1 MSKRSAQ
8 RHRAERRER
17 EGEKRLNTMEVKAL
31 DAVSEIV
38 ERKVG
43 VDESR
48 QPRFTTAAGAFS
60 SIYRWAVMGMANE
73 PGLRATMRQW
83 DVWYRDFCLREPFL
97 SGVFNSAC
105 QIDQNRGWTLTGGRN
120 QVNRYTKVFHDLDNG
135 EGWRTFISWQAQSYY
150 STQMGFVSE
159 VGRQGKA
166 GPMLTLWSVDPCQC
180 ELSGDPD
187 TPLWYYPRS
196 GGKQEW
202 TPDFYF
208 RGKSLVRTS
217 EQRLMYGYPAVARC
231 YDLAKIMV
239 GIYSHYQQK
248 VGTKTPDGILTGANI
263 SESQWEEAIRAR
275 NESLLA
281 DPDNYLNSIAT
292 IMSSGTDIPSFVLT
306 TLSSLPDRWDFDIWT
321 QILMRGYALA
331 FGYQSSEFYPENA
344 GVMGRG
350 KEQEIQHES
359 ATGKGGKDFSLTMQ
373 EKLQAQLPPT
383 LEFQFDERDTTGEIE
398 DAQLQLAKAQVISAL
413 SALTEKQGGVETS
426 RLTTDQILQLAAEQG
441 VIPEDWTPQT
451 EDVTATDEE
460 EAEDSNEIMSERI
473 YRAMQSFPDEPIVR
487 YHWPSDKTRIIR
499 TARRRSFMFPKV
511 IEPIVERTI
520 SQVVR
525 DYEDTLTN
533 LVYNAWNRI
542 GNKQTNPSAMQTAL
556 RTEHKRLINRI
567 GPDVYIEGL
576 REGGISSDEMDIDD
590 KNTISDWVSG
600 QLEYVN
606 DFAKAVIEAGNDDA
620 ERQAILNRI
629 TLWVASVSS
638 LGNQGLM
645 SAQINSM
652 GTWKLGET
660 ELHCRTCAG
669 LHGKRHRLSW
679 YKARGLIPREP
690 GSTTLECR
698 GFRCD
703 CHIYSDK
710 GDVLL

>member
-1 MSKRSAQ
+1 MSKRSA
-8 RHRAERRER
+8 RRNKYRQQHNER
-17 EGEKRLNTMEVKAL
+17 EGEKRLDTMEVKAL

-48 QPRFTTAAGAFS
+48 QPRFTTAAGVFS

-83 DVWYRDFCLREPFL
+83 DTWYRDFCLREPFL
-97 SGVFNSAC
+97 VGVFNSAC

-187 TPLWYYPRS
+187 APLWYYPRS

-281 DPDNYLNSIAT
+281 SPDSYLDSIAT

-413 SALTEKQGGVETS
+413 SALTEKQGGIETS

-451 EDVTATDEE
+451 EDVTSTDEE
-460 EAEDSNEIMSERI
+460 EAEKSDEIMSERI
-473 YRAMQSFPDEPIVR
+473 YRAMRSFPDEPIVR
-487 YHWPSDKTRIIR
+487 YSWPSDKTRIIR
-499 TARRRSFMFPKV
+499 TARRRSFYLPKV
-511 IEPIVERTI
+511 ISRSVESVAATYGEQLQAIADDAANGASQDEIAKRHRELIVATAI
-520 SQVVR
+520 LAYV
-525 DYEDTLTN
+525 
-533 LVYNAWNRI
+533 A
-542 GNKQTNPSAMQTAL
+542 GMQA
-556 RTEHKRLINRI
+556 
-567 GPDVYIEGL
+567 
-576 REGGISSDEMDIDD
+576 GGVSGDEMTDAE
-590 KNTISDWVSG
+590 KLVLAGWTTE
-600 QLEYVN
+600 QLSHVD
-606 DFAKAVIEAGNDDA
+606 DFAAAAVAAGQDPA
-620 ERQAILNRI
+620 ERDKIVARVE
-629 TLWVASVSS
+629 LWIAALIA
-638 LGNQGLM
+638 LGGM
-645 SAQINSM
+645 GRMAAQSDM
-652 GTWKLGET
+652 AGTWRLGET
-660 ELHCRTCAG
+660 EQHCRTCAG